1 MFKSLKV
8 QEVQGGKAAK
18 VQEVQQIQKDK
29 GGIYDEEA
37 ADYLPTVEDVP
48 QIDITEEDHD

>member
-37 ADYLPTVEDVP
+37 ANKTV
-48 QIDITEEDHD
+48 